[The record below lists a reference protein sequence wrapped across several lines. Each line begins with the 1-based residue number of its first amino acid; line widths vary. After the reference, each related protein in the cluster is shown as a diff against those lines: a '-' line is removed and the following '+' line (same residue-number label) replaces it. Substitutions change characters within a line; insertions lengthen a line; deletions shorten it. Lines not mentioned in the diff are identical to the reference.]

1 MKRQEALK
9 EFSKMSKLDLQKIL
23 KEKQEKLREFRFDL
37 AGGKVKD
44 VRAIRTVKKEIA
56 RIKTISKKIS

>member
-1 MKRQEALK
+1 MKRQEQIK
-9 EFSKMSKLDLQKIL
+9 EFSKMSKPDLQKMI

-44 VRAIRTVKKEIA
+44 VRAIRAVKKEIA
-56 RIKTISKKIS
+56 RIKTISKK